1 MYRLKQVPVRDIHLY
16 RGRIADDIL
25 SGDGVLLLPKGS
37 SFPAILK
44 AMPEIQSIL
53 LKWNIDQVPL
63 QIDYEISE
71 GEFEAIVRTVEPK
84 TALLDPTLAG
94 RAISQV
100 QEVYQRIA
108 ENNPS
113 REGIDILSRGAKTL
127 AEEVV
132 RSPQILLCL
141 GRVKDADEYTYIHSL
156 NVALLSGY
164 LANILHPGDRELVEI
179 MTFGGLLH
187 DLGKAR
193 VSQEVLN
200 KPGKLTADEFEM
212 MKSHSIQGMI
222 LAVASGVED
231 KRILSIIRNH
241 HERWSGEGYPDGLR
255 ENRISFH
262 ARIAAVA
269 DVFDALTAKRVYKDP
284 MRSREAVTMIIES
297 SGKSF
302 DSAIVRAL
310 LVSVGLYPP
319 GTVVEISDGSVGV
332 VTGARSSDIY
342 LPQIT
347 LTADPEGKIF
357 QEHRLIDLALQE
369 GLFIRRALDD
379 VGKGVRYELV
389 KV

>member
-1 MYRLKQVPVRDIHLY
+1 MSGLRHVPVSDMHMY
-16 RGRIADDIL
+16 RGRIAHDIL
-25 SGDGVLLLPKGS
+25 SGDGTLLLPKGS
-37 SFPAILK
+37 SVPAIFT
-44 AMPEIQSIL
+44 AMPKIQHIL
-53 LKWNIDQVPL
+53 LEWEIGTIPLLIDT
-63 QIDYEISE
+63 EITE
-71 GEFEAIVRTVEPK
+71 GEFDAIVRTIEPK

-94 RAISQV
+94 RAILQV
-100 QEVYQRIA
+100 QEVYQRIT

-113 REGIDILSRGAKTL
+113 RDGIDTLSREAKNL
-127 AEEVV
+127 AAEVL

-141 GRVKDADEYTYIHSL
+141 GRVRDADEYTYIHSL

-200 KPGKLTADEFEM
+200 KPGKLTPEEFEM
-212 MKSHSIQGMI
+212 MKNHSIQGMI

-241 HERWSGEGYPDGLR
+241 HERWSGDGYPDGLK

-262 ARIAAVA
+262 ARIASVA

-284 MRSREAVTMIIES
+284 IRSREAVTMIIES

-319 GTVVEISDGSVGV
+319 GTVVELSDGSVGV

-342 LPQIT
+342 LPQVT
-347 LTADPEGKIF
+347 LTADSEGKIPGE
-357 QEHRLIDLALQE
+357 QRLIDLALQKE
-369 GLFIRRALDD
+369 LFVRRALDD
-379 VGKGVRYELV
+379 AGKGVRYELM